1 MTVERLLQILLIIHE
16 YFQNNPMED
25 TIGSGNA
32 YPSGPSE
39 DTCSL
44 LVESVLLNLLFSFY
58 CFVDNFFSFCLSF
71 VTWLL
76 DYLPFIDL
84 HVRLH
89 VSIYLY
95 YFPDDDFLNKG
106 KLQQVFYGFYT
117 DIFLYFSCCH
127 QCDYYVYYKLSIFM
141 LLTF

>member
-16 YFQNNPMED
+16 YFQNNPVED

-58 CFVDNFFSFCLSF
+58 CFVDNFFFHFVFPLSLGY
-71 VTWLL
+71 WIIW
-76 DYLPFIDL
+76 PS
-84 HVRLH
+84 
-89 VSIYLY
+89 SIYMYVFMYLY
-95 YFPDDDFLNKG
+95 IYIISL
-106 KLQQVFYGFYT
+106 T
-117 DIFLYFSCCH
+117 MIF
-127 QCDYYVYYKLSIFM
+127 
-141 LLTF
+141 